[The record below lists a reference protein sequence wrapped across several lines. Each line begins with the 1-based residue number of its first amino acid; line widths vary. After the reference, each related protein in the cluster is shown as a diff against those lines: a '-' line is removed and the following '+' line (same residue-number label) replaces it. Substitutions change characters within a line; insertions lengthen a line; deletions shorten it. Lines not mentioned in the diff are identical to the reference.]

1 MANAKPRKIVF
12 FKDQSGHEPFTNWL
26 QSLKDTKA
34 QSRIVRRLRLVE
46 RGHFG
51 DFKAVGGGVY
61 ELRYFFGAGYRVY
74 FGNSGADIVIILH
87 GGDKSSQGRDIKKAQ
102 GYWKE
107 HLNNE

>member
-1 MANAKPRKIVF
+1 MANARTRQIVF
-12 FKDQSGHEPFTNWL
+12 FKDKNGTEPFKDWL
-26 QSLKDTKA
+26 NGLRDIKV

-74 FGNSGADIVIILH
+74 FAKSGNDIIIILN
-87 GGDKSSQGRDIKKAQ
+87 GGDKGTQSRDIRKAKD
-102 GYWKE
+102 YWKA
-107 HLNNE
+107 HLRDE